1 MCDHVGPARNRRKRR
16 NDSRRCRW
24 RRKNNA
30 WNCKRRS
37 VTDGAW
43 VVVVPLEQTLVIDVE
58 KNIACQGQVFIRS
71 AIAKH
76 SYQYQKVLSLSLWS
90 WLLLQFAIMYIY
102 IYMYRCPVISIA
114 HVTQY
119 TYDRIGKR
127 VFFWLIWLAR
137 DCCIV
142 VYLIVL
148 CMISDQLFIWIFH
161 RCLQRKAIHAW
172 PYHNYISLYQYQI
185 SHLSI
190 RFGFYWYHFTI
201 ILHWFLNLECQI
213 LFSIYHFWLVVWN
226 MNFMFPYIG
235 NVMIPTDEVH
245 HFSEG

>member
-1 MCDHVGPARNRRKRR
+1 MVGWE
-16 NDSRRCRW
+16 S
-24 RRKNNA
+24 
-30 WNCKRRS
+30 
-37 VTDGAW
+37 G
-43 VVVVPLEQTLVIDVE
+43 
-58 KNIACQGQVFIRS
+58 
-71 AIAKH
+71 
-76 SYQYQKVLSLSLWS
+76 Y
-90 WLLLQFAIMYIY
+90 
-102 IYMYRCPVISIA
+102 
-114 HVTQY
+114 
-119 TYDRIGKR
+119 
-127 VFFWLIWLAR
+127 FFWLIWLAR

-201 ILHWFLNLECQI
+201 IVHWFLNLECQI

-235 NVMIPTDEVH
+235 NVVIPTDEVI
-245 HFSEG
+245 FFRGVGQPPTRYSGWSRKGTTLSIQWLIPWKSIRFIVGDITNIICLIVDTCTT